1 MGLMVPGKSG
11 MTLLWKN
18 EGVSTF
24 VPQKVEIALAAYDF
38 VVVDFVA
45 RYNQQPHWV
54 AMCAV
59 GDTNRTPGYM
69 AHSSGAYGWD
79 RQFRVDETG
88 VTFDAGYNG
97 SQDNTISV
105 PMKIY
110 GIKI

>member
-38 VVVDFVA
+38 VVVDFAA

-59 GDTNRTPGYM
+59 GDMNRTPGYM
-69 AHSSGAYGWD
+69 GHSSGAPGWD
-79 RQFRVDETG
+79 RQFSVDETG
-88 VTFDAGYNG
+88 VTFEAGYTG
-97 SQDNTISV
+97 SQDNTASV